1 MLSPSATLLS
11 SKIQLLFLIHFLT
24 SFLISIV
31 SSYGEIQCNV
41 GLKLYSIESGRAVCS
56 TFANYG
62 CIESCEWNTTCTK
75 TSHYVAFKGRRT
87 FVTGMIL
94 TNNNFLLQCC
104 STLATIVQMNSRRQ
118 PVCVWTSWANS
129 VEEGGSIRMDPPL
142 SKSEY
147 IRDILLE
154 RIEDTGKVKVKL
166 EICRFLT
173 QRTNCNREKMAVEE
187 RHQYSLL
194 LLRLYRTQIM
204 LNSTATLSKTATEAI
219 NADGIRPGSA
229 AFSVVS
235 HIDERRETGNLL
247 SGVAGGEI
255 SAEDRLEHIHTAL
268 QSMEA
273 LSVVASS
280 TPLPNPQLNTA
291 FWDNQSGVPKSHTQ
305 SPNYLA
311 PPGMTPPPSSFN
323 FDIIP
328 SAATAEIPRRPIN
341 SGRRLATNA
350 TREAVTRYTSKVKD
364 DPTQPSS
371 SQFRHSLT
379 IKRLGNER
387 QHHDGEVRMR
397 TTTTTISPAFI
408 PLIATTTKSLPL
420 KPEYWKSKT
429 FGFSKPSLPPPP
441 PSSYSFEAPAIPRQI
456 RPSPVKELLACCQAQ
471 APGCRSLCS
480 KDVSKDEIKR
490 ALVTQQCPPLSM
502 TSVISCFPQFYDT
515 SSVGICCSLSPSLPP
530 QCQALCQPNFKPSL
544 SHLVCIDHIST
555 IVECYRDL
563 IR

>member
-1 MLSPSATLLS
+1 M
-11 SKIQLLFLIHFLT
+11 
-24 SFLISIV
+24 SFI
-31 SSYGEIQCNV
+31 
-41 GLKLYSIESGRAVCS
+41 
-56 TFANYG
+56 G

-75 TSHYVAFKGRRT
+75 TSHYAAFKGRRT

-104 STLATIVQMNSRRQ
+104 SSLATIVQMNSRRL

-166 EICRFLT
+166 EICKFLT
-173 QRTNCNREKMAVEE
+173 QRTNCNREKMPVEE

-235 HIDERRETGNLL
+235 HVDERRETGNLL
-247 SGVAGGEI
+247 SGVAGGEV
-255 SAEDRLEHIHTAL
+255 SAEERLEHIQTAL
-268 QSMEA
+268 QQMEP
-273 LSVVASS
+273 LSASS
-280 TPLPNPQLNTA
+280 TPLPSPELNTA

-305 SPNYLA
+305 SPNSFA
-311 PPGMTPPPSSFN
+311 PPGMTPPSSFN

-328 SAATAEIPRRPIN
+328 SAVEIPRRPIN

-350 TREAVTRYTSKVKD
+350 TREAVTRYPGKVKD
-364 DPTQPSS
+364 DPTQPL
-371 SQFRHSLT
+371 RHSLA
-379 IKRLGNER
+379 IKRLGNEK
-387 QHHDGEVRMR
+387 HHDGEVRMH
-397 TTTTTISPAFI
+397 TTTTPTPTTAISKSI
-408 PLIATTTKSLPL
+408 PF

-429 FGFSKPSLPPPP
+429 FGVPKPSLPP
-441 PSSYSFEAPAIPRQI
+441 PSSYSFQAAAIPRQI

-480 KDVSKDEIKR
+480 KDVSKEEIKR

-502 TSVISCFPQFYDT
+502 TSVISCFPQYYDT
-515 SSVGICCSLSPSLPP
+515 SSVGVCCSLSPTLPP